1 MTGWDRFWFT
11 PTDTTTLAAIRICTG
26 LILLYVYVGCAPAIF
41 SLIGPEAWIDDQAIG
56 QLREG
61 VPSLM
66 PRRRRRYLFM
76 VGTLGLVLRS
86 GSARDQ
92 VGLRALPGCHH
103 LLDRRLL
110 FADVQRAGLDRTFEL
125 HPSELRAWFGLD
137 VILAM
142 LLLYM
147 MFGPTGQHA
156 FSGSADSPAAQA
168 KRRPPSLAQGRKPS
182 WSANVVLRMI
192 QVHLCIVYLC
202 SGLAKLQGE
211 MWWDGT
217 AIWNV
222 LMIGDLTPFDMRWLG
237 QLPYWCI
244 DAISGAGVAA
254 TLIFE
259 ISFTFLIWNRMLRPL
274 LLLAAVFLH
283 VGIGLFM
290 GLGTFAAVMLIA
302 CLAFVPSESLRWFLD
317 TLRGRSSADSI
328 GLPANV
334 PQPVA

>member
-1 MTGWDRFWFT
+1 
-11 PTDTTTLAAIRICTG
+11 
-26 LILLYVYVGCAPAIF
+26 
-41 SLIGPEAWIDDQAIG
+41 
-56 QLREG
+56 
-61 VPSLM
+61 
-66 PRRRRRYLFM
+66 
-76 VGTLGLVLRS
+76 
-86 GSARDQ
+86 
-92 VGLRALPGCHH
+92 
-103 LLDRRLL
+103 
-110 FADVQRAGLDRTFEL
+110 
-125 HPSELRAWFGLD
+125 
-137 VILAM
+137 
-142 LLLYM
+142 
-147 MFGPTGQHA
+147 
-156 FSGSADSPAAQA
+156 
-168 KRRPPSLAQGRKPS
+168 
-182 WSANVVLRMI
+182 MI